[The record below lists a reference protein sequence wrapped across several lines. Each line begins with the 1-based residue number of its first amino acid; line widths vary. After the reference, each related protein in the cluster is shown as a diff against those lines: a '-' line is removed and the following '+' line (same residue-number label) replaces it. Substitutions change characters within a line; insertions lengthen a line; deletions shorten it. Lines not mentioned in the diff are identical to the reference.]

1 MAGLPNLNALRAF
14 EAAVRHRSFTKAAV
28 ELNITQAAV
37 SQRIRQLEDAFGRDL
52 FRRLNREVVPT
63 EAALRYQHELHDV
76 FARIARA
83 TQALLGRDP
92 ARRLSVWVEPSF
104 AAQFLVPR
112 LGRFLARHA
121 EIDVRLN
128 VTAQMADFAQ
138 DDVDLAVRHGRGEW
152 PGLRATRLMADDW
165 SPVCSPA
172 LLRTGPGLR
181 RPDDLRHYTLL
192 HSPAGDWEAWLEAA
206 GIAGID
212 TSGGPVYDESW
223 MAIRAAV
230 EGQGV
235 ALPRSGLIADE
246 LAAGRL
252 VRPFTLRLPAA
263 HAYYILVRP
272 GQTDLPKIRQFGDWL
287 VAEAQSQSA
296 PSPAPGGSGGRNR
309 VRRSR

>member
-1 MAGLPNLNALRAF
+1 MVGLPNLNALRAF
-14 EAAVRHRSFTKAAV
+14 EAAVRLRSFTRAAA
-28 ELNITQAAV
+28 ELNVTQAAV
-37 SQRIRQLEDAFGRDL
+37 SQRIRQLEDDFGRSL
-52 FRRLNREVVPT
+52 FRRLNREIVPT
-63 EAALRYQHELHDV
+63 EAAMRYQQELHEV
-76 FARIARA
+76 FARVARA

-128 VTAQMADFAQ
+128 VTVQMADFAQ
-138 DDVDLAVRHGRGEW
+138 DDVDLAVRHGRGAW

-181 RPDDLRHYTLL
+181 KPADLRHYTLL
-192 HSPAGDWEAWLEAA
+192 HSPAGDWDKWFAAA
-206 GIAGID
+206 GLSGID
-212 TSGGPVYDESW
+212 TSGGPIYDESW
-223 MAIRAAV
+223 MAIKAAV

-252 VRPFTLRLPAA
+252 VRPFTLRLPAV

-272 GQTDLPKIRQFGDWL
+272 GQQDLPKVRQFADWL
-287 VAEAQSQSA
+287 AAEAAA
-296 PSPAPGGSGGRNR
+296 PAQPPAASGGAIPRSR

>member
-1 MAGLPNLNALRAF
+1 MPNLNALRAF
-14 EAAVRHRSFTKAAV
+14 EAAVRHRSFTRAAA

-37 SQRIRQLEDAFGRDL
+37 SQRIRQLEDDFGRTL

-63 EAALRYQHELHDV
+63 EAAIRYQQELHEV
-76 FARIARA
+76 FARVARA

-128 VTAQMADFAQ
+128 VTAPMAAFAQ

-165 SPVCSPA
+165 SPVCSPS
-172 LLRTGPGLR
+172 LLRSGPGLR
-181 RPDDLRHYTLL
+181 RPADLRHHTLL
-192 HSPAGDWEAWLEAA
+192 HSPAGNWDAWFEAA

-212 TSGGPVYDESW
+212 TGRGPIYDESW
-223 MAIRAAV
+223 MAIKAAT

-235 ALPRSGLIADE
+235 ALARSGLIADE
-246 LAAGRL
+246 IAAGRL

-263 HAYYILVRP
+263 HAYYILVRS
-272 GQTDLPKIRQFGDWL
+272 GQEDLPKVRQFGDWL
-287 VAEAQSQSA
+287 AAEAAAQGRHA
-296 PSPAPGGSGGRNR
+296 PASGRARRRNQ
-309 VRRSR
+309 VRRPA